1 MRVLPVVLALA
12 RQAWQSVAQILGYVA
27 LQGAVMPKYQIMGR
41 PLAGSFFAEC
51 LLQEAGVDY
60 EFIWVSNTHSK
71 TDEFAKT
78 NPMGKVPV
86 LVCPD
91 GHQIIETL
99 AILNHL
105 IEAFP
110 QLAPKVGDVSRDVM
124 WQQLSV
130 MATNLYPAL
139 HRIHHTY
146 YYAPEEMLDGVRSMA
161 VDATGRFWDYL
172 ESQLA
177 PYLGGDAPSAADFYL
192 IMMTRW
198 APDLDA
204 VVAERP
210 RLRGFVAAMEAHPTV
225 SAVKDSHTK

>member
-1 MRVLPVVLALA
+1 
-12 RQAWQSVAQILGYVA
+12 
-27 LQGAVMPKYQIMGR
+27 
-41 PLAGSFFAEC
+41 
-51 LLQEAGVDY
+51 
-60 EFIWVSNTHSK
+60 
-71 TDEFAKT
+71 
-78 NPMGKVPV
+78 MGKIPV
-86 LVCPD
+86 LVSPD

-110 QLAPKVGDVSRDVM
+110 QLAPKVGDARRDVM
-124 WQQLSV
+124 WQQLAV
-130 MATNLYPAL
+130 MATSLYPAL

-146 YYAPEEMLDGVRSMA
+146 YYAPEAMMDDVRAMA
-161 VDATGRFWDYL
+161 VEATGQCWNYL
-172 ESQLA
+172 ENQLG

-198 APDLDA
+198 APDLEA

-225 SAVKDSHTK
+225 SAVKNSHT

>member
-1 MRVLPVVLALA
+1 MPVLPVVLALA
-12 RQAWQSVAQILGYVA
+12 RLAWQSVGQILGYVA
-27 LQGAVMPKYQIMGR
+27 LQGAVMAKYQIMGR

-51 LLQEAGVDY
+51 LLHEAGVDY
-60 EFIWVSNTHSK
+60 EFVWISNTHSK
-71 TDEFAKT
+71 KDEFAKV
-78 NPMGKVPV
+78 NPMGKIPV
-86 LVCPD
+86 LVSPD

-110 QLAPKVGDVSRDVM
+110 QLAPKVGDARRDVM

-130 MATNLYPAL
+130 MATSLYPAL

-146 YYAPEEMLDGVRSMA
+146 YYAPEAMMDDVRAMA
-161 VDATGRFWDYL
+161 VEATGQCWNYL
-172 ESQLA
+172 ENQLG

-198 APDLDA
+198 APDLEA

-225 SAVKDSHTK
+225 SAVKNSHT